1 MSLSAAWSACSLKP
15 VLAELPSE
23 VLEAQPQPDA
33 CPESPSRA
41 TQPGMGWWPV
51 GNLRMAVGTCLGV
64 GKFSHTK
71 FKSPFLRKKVD
82 WNEPPTVLLLQ
93 ASCQWL
99 AH

>member
-1 MSLSAAWSACSLKP
+1 MP
-15 VLAELPSE
+15 VLSPLPELPN
-23 VLEAQPQPDA
+23 Q
-33 CPESPSRA
+33 
-41 TQPGMGWWPV
+41 GWGGGLFV

-93 ASCQWL
+93 ASYQWL